1 MSFGNPVES
10 QMAWNEID
18 LAMKFPLHKACKD
31 GDIGTV
37 SLLLEN
43 NAHLAVSED
52 CFVGWTPAH
61 WAACCGQTDCL
72 MSVLTYLVPSLSTV
86 DIQTSKNFLTP
97 AHCAAQGGRAQ
108 CLQYLLGAGAN
119 PNAKDATGETPLHKA
134 CRIGSAECVRV
145 LVESSRDNTRVSNN
159 MGHTPSAVAVL
170 SGFPAI
176 ANYINKTD
184 MMKVLGSKFSQNG
197 TNGHVNGFY
206 HFQNAINAY
215 VSHHNGLN
223 GCRKRSLDSDC
234 TATKKMRAE
243 DIHEVCPP
251 LINGTFNFAIA
262 SVPQALSS
270 VVDHENLCKMD
281 SGYSNAFLECMISEF
296 HGC

>member
-1 MSFGNPVES
+1 MSFGSPVES
-10 QMAWNEID
+10 QMAWNEMD

-31 GDIGTV
+31 GDQNSIP
-37 SLLLEN
+37 LLLEN
-43 NAHLAVSED
+43 NALLARTED
-52 CFVGWTPAH
+52 CFLGWTPAH
-61 WAACCGQTDCL
+61 WAAYFGQTDCL
-72 MSVLTYLVPSLSTV
+72 MTVLTYLVPSFSTV

-119 PNAKDATGETPLHKA
+119 PSAKDASGEIPLHKA
-134 CRIGSAECVRV
+134 CRIGNAECVRV
-145 LVESSRDNTRVSNN
+145 LVESCRDTRVSNN

-184 MMKVLGSKFSQNG
+184 MMRELGRKFSQNG
-197 TNGHVNGFY
+197 TNGNMNGFY
-206 HFQNAINAY
+206 HIQNAVNAY
-215 VSHHNGLN
+215 VSQHNGLN

-234 TATKKMRAE
+234 IGAKKMRSE
-243 DIHEVCPP
+243 DVIHEVCPP

-270 VVDHENLCKMD
+270 VVEHENLCRMD